1 LKEENAK
8 MHHDIL
14 SINQKIDSL
23 IIAVDNAKNN
33 QINKDNQPPKKDK
46 NIEQQ
51 IKNLENKIS
60 DLTKENKELKDQ
72 LAKTKNASN
81 YGETKTVKES
91 NTKEN
96 KIVNCNDKNQ
106 NIIRAK
112 FIIEN
117 INQKTR
123 KMNCDTHNDKQL
135 SENFDIYVN
144 GEKIPFSWEYQF
156 STYIHNIEYKLKNPE
171 VKEIS
176 LSYMF
181 KDCNYLR
188 AIDFSSFDSSKIINM
203 DSMFSGCSFL
213 NSINFSGDFSNVTN
227 LRYLFQD
234 CNSLIRLDL
243 SYFKTE
249 NVTDM
254 RFMFRNCT
262 NLKSLDLSNFNTSD
276 VSDMS
281 YMFANCE
288 KLKLLDIS
296 SFNTSNATNIDGI
309 FYCCKIEELII
320 NQQDKNLVEYLTK
333 RNIKFVNKK

>member
-1 LKEENAK
+1 
-8 MHHDIL
+8 
-14 SINQKIDSL
+14 
-23 IIAVDNAKNN
+23 
-33 QINKDNQPPKKDK
+33 
-46 NIEQQ
+46 
-51 IKNLENKIS
+51 
-60 DLTKENKELKDQ
+60 
-72 LAKTKNASN
+72 
-81 YGETKTVKES
+81 
-91 NTKEN
+91 
-96 KIVNCNDKNQ
+96 
-106 NIIRAK
+106 
-112 FIIEN
+112 
-117 INQKTR
+117 
-123 KMNCDTHNDKQL
+123 MNCDIHNDKQL
-135 SENFDIYVN
+135 SENFEIYVD

-203 DSMFSGCSFL
+203 DSMFEGCSFL

-249 NVTDM
+249 NVTNM
-254 RFMFRNCT
+254 SNMFQNCT

-309 FYCCKIEELII
+309 FNCCKIEELII